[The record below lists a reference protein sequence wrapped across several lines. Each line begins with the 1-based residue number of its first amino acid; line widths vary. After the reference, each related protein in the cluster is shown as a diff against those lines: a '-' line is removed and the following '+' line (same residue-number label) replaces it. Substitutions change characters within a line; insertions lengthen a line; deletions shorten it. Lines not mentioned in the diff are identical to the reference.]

1 MPSSFPRASLN
12 RYTPKFSGEAQKLTW
27 CQQFGI
33 QIFPKKVMPIFV
45 AVFSVLLD
53 LISSPGQ
60 TVDLR
65 LQHVIH
71 IWKAYASAVNFSYQ
85 ETILWHPTRRQIFA
99 GKKDS
104 IFYNIWDLLIF
115 SCCAFPLSFLALAP
129 FLWEHKDPLNSIPW
143 IFLQYMKTIIQ
154 LRWLLANNFKAD
166 LSLSP

>member
-1 MPSSFPRASLN
+1 MGTCTVRSGFSRSCVSTCDFFCRPAADSNLMPSSFPRASLN

-71 IWKAYASAVNFSYQ
+71 IWKAYASVVNLSYL
-85 ETILWHPTRRQIFA
+85 ETILLHPTRRQSFA
-99 GKKDS
+99 GKLHS
-104 IFYNIWDLLIF
+104 TLRNI
-115 SCCAFPLSFLALAP
+115 
-129 FLWEHKDPLNSIPW
+129 
-143 IFLQYMKTIIQ
+143 
-154 LRWLLANNFKAD
+154 
-166 LSLSP
+166 